1 MSNLENISSLLTENG
16 FSHHGFTELTKPLS
30 IDKYSEWIDKNY
42 YGNMEYLKDHLP
54 IKENPKQIS
63 STLNSAIVI
72 TQKYFPNPKPHGLFQ
87 HLNIAEYAKNYDYHH
102 WLKKELSELTQKLQE
117 LYPSEEFLCYTD
129 SGPILERDLAYRA
142 GLGWI
147 GKNSCLIDKKE
158 GSLFFIAE
166 ILTSLKFSI
175 SISPSPDHCGKC
187 NLCVEACP
195 TDALLGDKTMDATK
209 CISYLTI
216 ENKKPANKKLRS
228 QIGDLMF
235 GCDICQTVCPW
246 NQKII
251 KSELITNPTK
261 KTTKQE
267 TTEELRQILTS
278 SNSQLSKKIKL
289 TPLNRAGAKGLK
301 KNALVVAANIKA
313 KDLASEIRPYTQHET
328 LSELAEWALSEI
340 ENS

>member
-1 MSNLENISSLLTENG
+1 MSNLENISTLLNTHG
-16 FSHHGFTELTKPLS
+16 FSHHGFAALTKPLS

-54 IKENPKQIS
+54 TKENPKKILS
-63 STLNSAIVI
+63 SLQSAIVV
-72 TQKYFPNPKPHGLFQ
+72 TKKYYPNPKPHNLFTS
-87 HLNIAEYAKNYDYHH
+87 LNIAEYAKNFDYHH
-102 WLKKELSELTQKLQE
+102 WLKSELNTLASDLKS

-129 SGPILERDLAYRA
+129 SGPVLERDLAYRA
-142 GLGWI
+142 GLGWV

-166 ILTSLKFSI
+166 ILTSLKLTSTI
-175 SISPSPDHCGKC
+175 APSPDHCGKC

-216 ENKKPANKKLRS
+216 ENKKPADKNLRPKV
-228 QIGDLMF
+228 GDLLF

-251 KSELITNPTK
+251 KHELLNQNKPSKNQTI
-261 KTTKQE
+261 
-267 TTEELRQILTS
+267 EELKQILTS
-278 SNSQLSKKIKL
+278 SNKQLTKKIKL

-313 KDLASEIRPYTQHET
+313 KELTSEIKTYTEHET
-328 LSELAEWALSEI
+328 LSQLAEWALSEI
-340 ENS
+340 EKS